1 MFSYNMLIYSLLLIL
16 AVQANSYLDF
26 ENMKNIELT
35 QKNNLILRGSINEES
50 VSNIMYEINK
60 VHNKSSVYLFLDTPG
75 GEVTYGLQLINE
87 IKKYNIS
94 CIAEKAYSMG
104 FAILQACKQRYILP
118 YTSVMQ
124 HQISFGIGGELG
136 KIKAH
141 TLLVDQYN
149 QYLIEMQS
157 KRIHMHPQT
166 FINKINNEWW
176 LFGGNIIFE
185 NVADEMIYA
194 SCSTSLTNANFTIS
208 KGSYDYTYSSC
219 PLISK
224 ELRKKKNKKMDDNIF
239 FFI

>member
-1 MFSYNMLIYSLLLIL
+1 MLIYSLLLFL
-16 AVQANSYLDF
+16 AVQANSYLNFDNI
-26 ENMKNIELT
+26 ETIELT
-35 QKNNLILRGSINEES
+35 QKNNLILRGPVDEES
-50 VSNIMYEINK
+50 VSNIIYEINK
-60 VHNKSSVYLFLDTPG
+60 VYNKSSVYLFLDTPG

-87 IKKYNIS
+87 IKKNNIS

-104 FAILQACKQRYILP
+104 FAILQSCKRRYILP
-118 YTSVMQ
+118 HSSVMQ

-136 KIKAH
+136 KIKSH

-166 FINKINNEWW
+166 FTNKINNEWW

-185 NVADEMIYA
+185 NVADEMVYA
-194 SCSTSLTNANFTIS
+194 SCNNGLTNANFTIS
-208 KGSYDYTYSSC
+208 RGPYDYTYSSC

-224 ELRKKKNKKMDDNIF
+224 ELRKKKNKKSDDNIF

>member
-1 MFSYNMLIYSLLLIL
+1 MFIYSLLLIL
-16 AVQANSYLDF
+16 VVQANSYLNF
-26 ENMKNIELT
+26 ENVDTIELT
-35 QKNNLILRGSINEES
+35 KKNNLILRGSVDEES
-50 VSNIMYEINK
+50 VSNIIYEINK
-60 VHNKSSVYLFLDTPG
+60 VYNKSSIYLFLDTPG

-87 IKKYNIS
+87 IKKNNIS
-94 CIAEKAYSMG
+94 CIAQKAYSMG
-104 FAILQACKQRYILP
+104 FAILQACKRRYILP
-118 YTSVMQ
+118 HSSVMQ

-149 QYLIEMQS
+149 SFLIEMQS

-166 FINKINNEWW
+166 FVNKINNEWW

-194 SCSTSLTNANFTIS
+194 SCNNGLTNTNYTIS
-208 KGSYDYTYSSC
+208 KGAYDYTYSSC

-224 ELRKKKNKKMDDNIF
+224 ELHKKKNKKTDDS
-239 FFI
+239 FIYFM